1 MSQAVPAT
9 PKTNLFGNITD
20 TMLLGGASLVVL
32 LAIALFLN
40 PIQTYYEPT
49 IIVVLALS
57 HFINGPHFAQSYMI
71 FYNGYR
77 EKIAAGN
84 LPMPLRLRYIAFGI
98 IVPIILGAYFVYF
111 ALNPSAEL
119 LVFSICAMAF
129 FVGWH
134 YVKQGYGMMILDTV
148 LKKSFLTALE
158 KKILLVNAYVCW
170 LSSYAFINSAPQFS
184 TTMFGLNYQ
193 RLMLPQPEMAQNIAT
208 FAMLVTTLPTL
219 VILAEKIVSLKSKAP
234 YCGIVAYI
242 TSIYIWLFVAQMN
255 PLFLLV
261 IPAFHS
267 LQYLTVVSRFVLN
280 REKENQETA
289 NQAPSSFF
297 FFKTTP
303 AQNGLIKFYF
313 ISVILGFAGFWGL
326 SYLFLPSYQA
336 PAGLEGVDVFVI
348 ATTIFINI
356 HHYFLD
362 NVMWRKE
369 NNSVKKY
376 LFQAK

>member
-1 MSQAVPAT
+1 MSQTLTAT
-9 PKTNLFGNITD
+9 PKTSLFSNITD
-20 TMLLGGASLVVL
+20 TLLLGGGSVVVL
-32 LAIALFLN
+32 LAIALFFR
-40 PIQTYYEPT
+40 PIQNFYEPT
-49 IIVVLALS
+49 LIVMLALS

-71 FYNGYR
+71 FYKGFR

-84 LPMPLRLRYIAFGI
+84 LPLPLRLRYIVFGLV
-98 IVPIILGAYFVYF
+98 VPVILGGYFLYF

-119 LVFSICAMAF
+119 LIFSIYAMAF

-134 YVKQGYGMMILDTV
+134 YVKQGYGMIILDTV
-148 LKKSFLTALE
+148 LKRTFLTALE
-158 KKILLVNAYVCW
+158 KKVLLVNAYVCW
-170 LSSYAFINSAPQFS
+170 LSSYAFINTAPQFS

-193 RLMLPQPEMAQNIAT
+193 RLMLPYPDIAQYIAT
-208 FAMLVTTLPTL
+208 IAVLITTLPTL
-219 VILAEKIVSLKSKAP
+219 VILSEKIFSLKSKAP
-234 YCGIVAYI
+234 YCGIIAYL

-267 LQYLTVVSRFVLN
+267 LQYLAVVSRFVLN
-280 REKENQETA
+280 REKESQTDNQE
-289 NQAPSSFF
+289 NGSSFL
-297 FFKTTP
+297 FFKTSP
-303 AQNGLIKFYF
+303 SQNALIRFYF
-313 ISVILGFAGFWGL
+313 TSVVIGFLGFWGL
-326 SYLFLPSYQA
+326 SYTFLPNYQA
-336 PAGLEGVDVFVI
+336 PTGLEGVDVFVI

-376 LFQAK
+376 LFQG